1 MNYMNPLLYQYLLE
15 KVAFNPLEAPKKDE
29 IAEKALQN
37 ALNFLL
43 RSGGIK
49 EVPAPTHENKL
60 RNLNPFINLGSFPRS
75 VTDLPFSSAAA
86 PEITSTGLP
95 TNPPDLSSLLIPTPA
110 DPAGALSLLARV
122 LAGSASK
129 NKPSD
134 VPADPQLAA
143 PEGFGN
149 KVQGFLRLLS
159 GNLIGSTRQ
168 LYDNLTSWKK
178 LLTAD
183 HRKGIT
189 TADFWKDPATLL
201 TLLAL
206 LVAVGGGGYATYRY
220 LSGSSSDKKKKKKS
234 EEAKSAAVRQEVPAS
249 EDSGDEGPGFLRRL
263 YDNLTG
269 STRQLYDNLTSS
281 DSWKKLLTA
290 DHWKGITTAD
300 FWKDPATLLTL
311 LALLGTVGGG
321 GYATYRYLS
330 GSSSDKKK
338 KNNSEEAKSAAVRQ
352 KAAALRAVLDVID
365 L

>member
-15 KVAFNPLEAPKKDE
+15 KVAFNNIGAPKKDE

-43 RSGGIK
+43 SSGGIK

-60 RNLNPFINLGSFPRS
+60 RNLNPFIDLESFPRS

-122 LAGSASK
+122 LAGSQGNTA
-129 NKPSD
+129 
-134 VPADPQLAA
+134 AAPQLAA
-143 PEGFGN
+143 PEGFGY
-149 KVQGFLRLLS
+149 KVQRFLRRLS

-234 EEAKSAAVRQEVPAS
+234 EEAKSAAVRQKAVAP
-249 EDSGDEGPGFLRRL
+249 EDSGDEGPGFLRQL

-352 KAAALRAVLDVID
+352 KAASLRAVLDVID

>member
-1 MNYMNPLLYQYLLE
+1 MNYMNPLLYRYLLE
-15 KVAFNPLEAPKKDE
+15 KVAFNHIGAPKKDE

-43 RSGGIK
+43 SSGGIK

-60 RNLNPFINLGSFPRS
+60 RNLNPFIDLESFPRS

-134 VPADPQLAA
+134 VPAAPQPAA
-143 PEGFGN
+143 P
-149 KVQGFLRLLS
+149 K
-159 GNLIGSTRQ
+159 
-168 LYDNLTSWKK
+168 
-178 LLTAD
+178 
-183 HRKGIT
+183 
-189 TADFWKDPATLL
+189 
-201 TLLAL
+201 
-206 LVAVGGGGYATYRY
+206 
-220 LSGSSSDKKKKKKS
+220 
-234 EEAKSAAVRQEVPAS
+234 
-249 EDSGDEGPGFLRRL
+249 DSGDEGPGFLRRL

-338 KNNSEEAKSAAVRQ
+338 KKKSEEAKSAAVRQ